1 MKTNFSQS
9 EYDRRFAAVRR
20 VLADQ
25 QLDAVICYGARTV
38 PGMVEYLAGFAPR
51 HEGYLLVTRDAAL
64 PSTLLV
70 QLYNHVPNALR
81 ISRIADTRWGGA
93 DSLPTLAAQVA
104 ALGLSNGRIGIHGPI
119 PFARHAMLLKQL
131 ADAQV
136 VDVSGPLNRLR
147 LVKSDEELAAL
158 RHAAALTDKGV
169 AAMVAAI
176 RPGLRDNELL
186 GVLQAAVA
194 GDGGQV
200 DLCFLASTP
209 MDNPSVCVPAQNL
222 SSRVIEKGDCIITEI
237 GISKDGYAGQ
247 IHRPIA
253 VGGRPNATYQA
264 MYDVALE
271 AYHTVC
277 AAIKPGNTAEDVLA
291 AAEIINAR
299 GYTICDDLVH
309 GFGGGYLPPVLR
321 TRQTMAG
328 PAAPFVFERNM
339 CIVVQPNITDMDE
352 KMGLQVG
359 QLHVVT
365 DSGLEPLHRYPLEFV
380 IV

>member
-1 MKTNFSQS
+1 MKTHFSQS
-9 EYDRRFAAVRR
+9 EYERRFAAVRR
-20 VLADQ
+20 VLTEQ
-25 QLDAVICYGARTV
+25 NLDAVICYGARTV
-38 PGMVEYLAGFAPR
+38 PGMIEYLAGFAPR
-51 HEGYLLVTRDAAL
+51 HEGYMLVARDAAV

-81 ISRIADTRWGGA
+81 ISRIEDTRWGGA
-93 DSLPTLAAQVA
+93 DSLPTMAAQVA
-104 ALGLSNGRIGIHGPI
+104 AVGLSTARIGIHGPI
-119 PFARHAMLLKQL
+119 PFARYAQLTKQL
-131 ADAQV
+131 SAATL
-136 VDVSGPLNRLR
+136 VDMTGVLNRLR
-147 LVKSDEELAAL
+147 WVKSDEELAAL

-176 RPGLRDNELL
+176 RPGMRDSELL

-222 SSRVIEKGDCIITEI
+222 SQREIAHGDCIITEI

-271 AYHTVC
+271 AYHRVC
-277 AAIKPGNTAEDVLA
+277 AAIKPGNTAEDVLS

-321 TRQTMAG
+321 TRQTMAEA
-328 PAAPFVFERNM
+328 AAPFVFERNM
-339 CIVVQPNITDMDE
+339 CIVVQPNITDMAE
-352 KMGLQVG
+352 RMGLQLG

-380 IV
+380 VV